1 MLSSLTSGVSG
12 LDGFQQEMDVI
23 GNNIANINTTGFKAN
38 VVDFADQ
45 FSNTLRSAS
54 GATSSNSG
62 DNAIQVGT
70 GVTISGIGNNWT
82 QGAISST
89 GVSSDVAIDGNGFF
103 TVKDPVTGNS
113 YVTRDGTFS
122 VDANGYLVT
131 DNGDRVQGYNTSTLS
146 AGGVGDIKIDI
157 TGSTSTSGL
166 VSYSV
171 DSLGQINVVQ
181 GDGTTFVRGQ
191 ILLQNFQDP
200 HKLVNEGSN
209 LFSNLSEAGSTG
221 LVASGVNGN
230 GALKGSALELS
241 NVDLSNEMANL
252 ITAQRAFEANSKII
266 TTSNEV
272 LQTVVNMKQ
281 G

>member
-1 MLSSLTSGVSG
+1 MLSSLTSGVTG
-12 LDGFQQEMDVI
+12 LDSFQEQMDVI
-23 GNNIANINTTGFKAN
+23 GNNIANINTTGYKAN
-38 VVDFADQ
+38 VVDFADA

-54 GATSSNSG
+54 GATSTSSG

-70 GVTISGIGNNWT
+70 GVSITGIGNNWT
-82 QGAISST
+82 QGAVSST
-89 GVSSDVAIDGNGFF
+89 GVSSDVAINGNGFF
-103 TVKDPVTGNS
+103 TVKDPVTGND

-122 VDANGYLVT
+122 VDANGYLIT
-131 DNGDRVQGYNTSTLS
+131 DNGDRVQGYSDTGLSTL
-146 AGGVGDIKIDI
+146 GDIKVDI
-157 TGSTSTSGL
+157 TGSTSVAGM

-171 DSLGQINVVQ
+171 DTLGRINVVQ
-181 GDGTTFVRGQ
+181 SDGTTFVRGQ

-200 HKLVNEGSN
+200 GKLVNQGNN
-209 LFSNLSEAGSTG
+209 LYSNLSEAGSTG
-221 LVASGVNGN
+221 LVASGINGN
-230 GALKGSALELS
+230 GSLQGSALELS